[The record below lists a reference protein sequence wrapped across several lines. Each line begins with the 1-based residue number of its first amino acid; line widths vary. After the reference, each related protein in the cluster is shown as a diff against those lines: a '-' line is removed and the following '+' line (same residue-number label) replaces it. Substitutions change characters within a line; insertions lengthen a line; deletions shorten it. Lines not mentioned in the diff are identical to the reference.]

1 MSLIIEKGL
10 EVKERLSVDKTL
22 GSKNFK
28 YVTVIT
34 LEWRRIDSV
43 FVPEQVKQYR
53 DRVEIVYDK
62 DEECITIVCKD
73 DQQNIVVDLLTKKLN
88 ISDDE
93 ETKDCKEELLEE
105 FNEYLEEIEELI
117 IDQILSKL
125 PEGLINPL
133 SPETMKCV
141 EKETEDFKNA
151 MRAQWEEE
159 YNNTVLRAAKEII
172 SFTRV
177 QQVQF

>member
-10 EVKERLSVDKTL
+10 EVKERLSVEQTL

-34 LEWRRIDSV
+34 LEWRRVNSV

-53 DRVEIVYDK
+53 DRVEFVCDK
-62 DEECITIVCKD
+62 DEKCITIICFHGP
-73 DQQNIVVDLLTKKLN
+73 NIVVDLQTKKLN

-93 ETKDCKEELLEE
+93 ENEEYKNDLLEE
-105 FNEYLEEIEELI
+105 FDEYLEEIEELI
-117 IDQILSKL
+117 IDQILSTL

-133 SPETMKCV
+133 SPETMKRV